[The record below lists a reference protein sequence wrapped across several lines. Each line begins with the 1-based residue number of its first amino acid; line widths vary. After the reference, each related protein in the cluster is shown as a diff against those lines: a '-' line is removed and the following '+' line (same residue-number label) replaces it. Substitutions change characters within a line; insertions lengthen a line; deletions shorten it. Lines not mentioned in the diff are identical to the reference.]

1 MDRVISTV
9 TVAHDKSG
17 RFARQNDGSTF
28 LNPVQGNANRN
39 QQYTRLRQIA
49 RQDRSEQN
57 YTAIRSDP
65 LGLNSDRPM
74 AAGHGSGESAPS
86 ALWPSLEN
94 YVQSMYISVNYF

>member
-9 TVAHDKSG
+9 TVARDKSG
-17 RFARQNDGSTF
+17 QFARQNDRSTF
-28 LNPVQGNANRN
+28 LNPVQGTANRN
-39 QQYTRLRQIA
+39 EQYTGLRQTP
-49 RQDRSEQN
+49 RQDRDDQN
-57 YTAIRSDP
+57 YTGIRSDP

-94 YVQSMYISVNYF
+94 YVQSKYIS